1 MKKDNV
7 HNLSLDRISK
17 LHALNIEKHF
27 ISVATA
33 PTTSSAIA
41 VTSTTSTANNSVAAD
56 AVSSVAVN
64 VDHEKSARNSQKW
77 QDMFN
82 SLKQYKE
89 VHGELSD
96 IVVIVT
102 L

>member
-17 LHALNIEKHF
+17 LHALNIEKHC

-33 PTTSSAIA
+33 PTSSGIA
-41 VTSTTSTANNSVAAD
+41 ATSTTATANNSVAAD

-64 VDHEKSARNSQKW
+64 VDHEKSALNSQKW

-96 IVVIVT
+96 IVVIDT